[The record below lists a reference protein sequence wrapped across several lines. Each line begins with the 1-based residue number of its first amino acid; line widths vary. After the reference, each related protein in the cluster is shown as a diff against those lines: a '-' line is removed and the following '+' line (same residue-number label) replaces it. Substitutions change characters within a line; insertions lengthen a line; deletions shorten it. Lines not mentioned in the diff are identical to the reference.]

1 MEEFEVAFDFSLH
14 VNTPILKYFAI
25 QIGEEYELST
35 PEEES
40 KGVDGYIGSYSA
52 SVKSRTEF
60 PKDWL
65 K

>member
-1 MEEFEVAFDFSLH
+1 